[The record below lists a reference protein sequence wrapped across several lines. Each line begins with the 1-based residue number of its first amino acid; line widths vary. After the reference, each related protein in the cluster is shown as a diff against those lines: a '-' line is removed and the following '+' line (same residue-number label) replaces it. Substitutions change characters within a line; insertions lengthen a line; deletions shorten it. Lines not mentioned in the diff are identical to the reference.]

1 MCVSESAVIVYFGPI
16 EASHSLP
23 RCLLSIWTTQE
34 AYSYY
39 LKNRPSVAQS
49 NFWSELP
56 LQLRLKLVNDR
67 FYREI
72 QAVRL
77 FRDGDA
83 EFVSQL
89 IVRSKPY
96 RVSAGQLIHDV
107 GDIAEEITFILEGS
121 VRITV
126 PGFTDVLVG
135 CGTVGG
141 YFGELEFFK
150 TSTRTA
156 RYVAVHD
163 CTLLGIEFSCLS
175 AAVEDNPA
183 AGSEFL
189 AEIEH
194 RYTVFQEISKA
205 MSLTGSCAAGSRS
218 VFIKGEGPTVTAST
232 APTASA
238 TPADPSSL
246 RSRRGSRSRTPRK
259 TSLSLSADLFS
270 GAFRKMEGKED
281 PSVDHRL
288 FFAGQLSN
296 NGQLSE
302 AQSMDEVQAS
312 IFSKTTSAIR
322 YRVLM
327 LDRDGLERTGEMTPN
342 ELGCFW
348 FVHPR
353 DVRKNKWD
361 VFLGILV
368 IYSVLNTPIQLAFA
382 TYQPGTW
389 PAIVDLLIDVFFFLD
404 LLLNFNMVYFS
415 DPASAYVAV
424 RWRIMKRYLRSWFF
438 VDLLSFFPLSECL
451 IAVMGSDGTSDSNLD
466 TIQLVKSFR
475 LFRLLKLFHSV
486 NISKTLSVLEESFNI
501 NANALS
507 LGTTI
512 LQVLLI
518 SHMVSCLWWG
528 LSSALSSSTW
538 YDDTAMVYNSLRLA
552 SFRDQ
557 YIASLYFS
565 VTTLTT
571 TGYGDILPVNNEER
585 IVAIF
590 VMVVGA
596 SVFGYVVA
604 NVAVLVTGSSLLEVL
619 ASRRVN
625 ILKEFLTE
633 SKCNSHLSAE
643 VINHFLQASKVTH
656 STDANAVYDKLPTSI
671 RDEIL
676 FNVNRD
682 TLDHIPLFRHITNLS
697 VKLYLLSLMT
707 VKVGA
712 AGRCLIKSG
721 KSGSEIFFLV
731 EGDASIYQVLDG
743 CSKQQQRTRASS
755 PVRSESV
762 AAGLISRLGSSLLHL
777 RRKSAKDRVGGV
789 KSSEEPQS
797 TYPNRYARIKRVEN
811 ISDFKTLTTRRSIAH
826 HLSSKKRLRARFNWR
841 RVKALIP
848 SIAAIGRKLKEDED
862 LASARLHLI
871 GSLHAGEFIGHR
883 EIMRGETHAYTVIAS
898 TACKYYTLHSDAVVK
913 LLAEHPDIALQLQS
927 ALGCSIYCENQTTA
941 LKTFRE
947 REEAFQRVARDYSTI
962 AKLNSF
968 GPNISAPRTVT
979 SALSVFVGMLRRL
992 FGSVKGRCDERDHV
1006 LGVKGDEEAGGGKEK
1021 RTLVRHRRS
1030 IQNGLDSPPTIAA
1043 TRRKSSKELTVE
1055 RHYDATSSTPLP
1067 GTGTGTGTGTDPPPK
1082 NISDAPGARDAF
1094 FVSISACTTTSAFV
1108 SRTFSLRLRQR
1119 TSQRDAYPTHL
1130 LNLCTQKRR
1139 WSASSTID
1147 NPLGVISPESFLAQN
1162 CSPGV
1167 QGHGQHSWKEMRRF
1181 SI

>member
-1 MCVSESAVIVYFGPI
+1 
-16 EASHSLP
+16 
-23 RCLLSIWTTQE
+23 
-34 AYSYY
+34 
-39 LKNRPSVAQS
+39 
-49 NFWSELP
+49 
-56 LQLRLKLVNDR
+56 
-67 FYREI
+67 
-72 QAVRL
+72 
-77 FRDGDA
+77 
-83 EFVSQL
+83 
-89 IVRSKPY
+89 
-96 RVSAGQLIHDV
+96 
-107 GDIAEEITFILEGS
+107 
-121 VRITV
+121 
-126 PGFTDVLVG
+126 
-135 CGTVGG
+135 
-141 YFGELEFFK
+141 
-150 TSTRTA
+150 
-156 RYVAVHD
+156 
-163 CTLLGIEFSCLS
+163 
-175 AAVEDNPA
+175 
-183 AGSEFL
+183 
-189 AEIEH
+189 
-194 RYTVFQEISKA
+194 
-205 MSLTGSCAAGSRS
+205 
-218 VFIKGEGPTVTAST
+218 
-232 APTASA
+232 
-238 TPADPSSL
+238 
-246 RSRRGSRSRTPRK
+246 
-259 TSLSLSADLFS
+259 
-270 GAFRKMEGKED
+270 
-281 PSVDHRL
+281 
-288 FFAGQLSN
+288 
-296 NGQLSE
+296 
-302 AQSMDEVQAS
+302 
-312 IFSKTTSAIR
+312 
-322 YRVLM
+322 
-327 LDRDGLERTGEMTPN
+327 MTPN

-368 IYSVLNTPIQLAFA
+368 IYSVLHTPIQLAFA

-451 IAVMGSDGTSDSNLD
+451 IAVMGSGGTSASNLD

-475 LFRLLKLFHSV
+475 LVRLLKLFHSV

-528 LSSALSSSTW
+528 LSSTLSSSTW

-590 VMVVGA
+590 IMVVGA
-596 SVFGYVVA
+596 SMFGYVVA

-656 STDANAVYDKLPTSI
+656 STDVNAVYDKLPTSI

-676 FNVNRD
+676 FNVNRE
-682 TLDHIPLFRHITNLS
+682 TLDQIPLFRHITNLS
-697 VKLYLLSLMT
+697 VKLYLLSMMT

-721 KSGSEIFFLV
+721 KSGTEIFFLV
-731 EGDASIYQVLDG
+731 EGDAAIYQVLDG
-743 CSKQQQRTRASS
+743 CSKQQQRTSASS

-762 AAGLISRLGSSLLHL
+762 AAGLMSRLGSSLLHL
-777 RRKSAKDRVGGV
+777 RRKSAKGRVGGV

-797 TYPNRYARIKRVEN
+797 TNPNRCARIKRVEK
-811 ISDFKTLTTRRSIAH
+811 ISDFKTVTTRRSIAH
-826 HLSSKKRLRARFNWR
+826 HLSSKKRLRALFNWR

-848 SIAAIGRKLKEDED
+848 SIAAIWRKLKEEED
-862 LASARLHLI
+862 LAGARLHLI

-898 TACKYYTLHSDAVVK
+898 TPCKYYTLHCDAVVK

-968 GPNISAPRTVT
+968 GPNTSAPRSVK
-979 SALSVFVGMLRRL
+979 SALSVFVGMSRRL
-992 FGSVKGRCDERDHV
+992 FGSVKGRCEERDDV
-1006 LGVKGDEEAGGGKEK
+1006 LEAKRDEEAKGGKEN

-1030 IQNGLDSPPTIAA
+1030 VQNCLDSPPTMAA
-1043 TRRKSSKELTVE
+1043 KPRESSKELTVE
-1055 RHYDATSSTPLP
+1055 RHYDATSSTPLH
-1067 GTGTGTGTGTDPPPK
+1067 GTGTGTGTDPLPK
-1082 NISDAPGARDAF
+1082 NVSATPGSRDAF
-1094 FVSISACTTTSAFV
+1094 SVSISACTTTSASV
-1108 SRTFSLRLRQR
+1108 SRTISLRLRQR
-1119 TSQRDAYPTHL
+1119 TGQWDAYPTHL
-1130 LNLCTQKRR
+1130 LTLCTQKRR

-1147 NPLGVISPESFLAQN
+1147 NPLGVISPEPFLAPN
-1162 CSPGV
+1162 YSPGV
-1167 QGHGQHSWKEMRRF
+1167 QGRGHSSWKELRRF